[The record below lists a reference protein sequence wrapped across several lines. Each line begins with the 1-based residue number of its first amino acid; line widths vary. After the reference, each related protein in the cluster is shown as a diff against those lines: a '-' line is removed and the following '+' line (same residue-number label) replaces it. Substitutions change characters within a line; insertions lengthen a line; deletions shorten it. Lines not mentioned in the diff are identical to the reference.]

1 MTQETADDARPR
13 DKIHNENNSEAD
25 LYSKG
30 ILNGT
35 LIDHK
40 ETEDNNND
48 TKLRCKKENN
58 ANSSLRVV
66 YLSMTTTMTGVYYQ
80 TQCMS
85 FFRFLLS

>member
-1 MTQETADDARPR
+1 MTLETADDARPR

-66 YLSMTTTMTGVYYQ
+66 YLSMTTTMTGVYYRLNA
-80 TQCMS
+80 CRS
-85 FFRFLLS
+85 FAFY